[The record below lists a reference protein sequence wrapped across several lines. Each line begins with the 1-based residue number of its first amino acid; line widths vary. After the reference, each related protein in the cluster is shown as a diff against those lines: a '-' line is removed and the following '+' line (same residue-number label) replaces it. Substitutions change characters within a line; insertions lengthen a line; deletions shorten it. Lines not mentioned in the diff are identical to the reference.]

1 MQKIMHVLCSLI
13 LAVAV
18 FIAGCGGPGGQQ
30 AGTEAGSS
38 SVAAGAEAPLT
49 VKVLDVGQGDAIL
62 IRTGQQT
69 ILIDTGDDKYY
80 EADKKGKVNDQL
92 FEALAKENITT
103 IDKLIL
109 THAHA
114 DHIGKAAKVIER
126 YDVKELVYNGI
137 PSTNKMFIN
146 ALKAA
151 KQKDV
156 KQVKVKAGD
165 TLDFGNG
172 VSFEVLSPDAAL
184 IEADTAAIKAGE
196 KPEINN
202 QSVVGKL
209 TYGSFSMLLTG
220 DAESA
225 IEKAMVAA
233 YGSRLQCQVLK
244 SGHHGSKTSSSA
256 ELLRAVKPEVAL
268 MSCSE
273 GNQYGHPHDV
283 TIKKYDKAKIAHYA
297 TKDKGTITLTSDGKG
312 YELSFEK

>member
-1 MQKIMHVLCSLI
+1 MQKIIHMLCSLI
-13 LAVAV
+13 LAVTV
-18 FIAGCGGPGGQQ
+18 FIAGCGGPASQ
-30 AGTEAGSS
+30 AGSEAGSG
-38 SVAAGAEAPLT
+38 SVAAGAEAQLT

-80 EADKKGKVNDQL
+80 EADKKGKVNNQL
-92 FEALAKENITT
+92 FDALAKENVTT

-114 DHIGKAAKVIER
+114 DHIGKAAKVIEK

-137 PSTNKMFIN
+137 PSTSKFFIN

-165 TLDFGNG
+165 MLDFGNG
-172 VSFEVLSPDAAL
+172 VAFEVLSPDKAL
-184 IEADTAAIKAGE
+184 IEQDTAALKAGE
-196 KPEINN
+196 KPEVNN

-209 TYGSFSMLLTG
+209 TYGSFTMLLTG

-225 IEKAMVAA
+225 IEKSLAAA
-233 YGSRLQCQVLK
+233 YGSKLQCQVLK
-244 SGHHGSKTSSSA
+244 AGHHGSKTSSSA
-256 ELLRAVKPEVAL
+256 EFLRAAKPEVAL

-297 TKDKGTITLTSDGKG
+297 TKDKGTITVTSNGKG
-312 YELSFEK
+312 YELSFAR

>member
-80 EADKKGKVNDQL
+80 EADKKGKTNNQL
-92 FEALAKENITT
+92 FEALAKENVTT

-114 DHIGKAAKVIER
+114 DHIGKSAKVIEQ
-126 YDVKELVYNGI
+126 YEVKELVYNGI
-137 PSTNKMFIN
+137 PSTNKLFIN

-151 KQKDV
+151 KQKNV
-156 KQVKVKAGD
+156 QQVKVKAGD
-165 TLDFGNG
+165 VLDFGNG
-172 VSFEVLSPDAAL
+172 VSFEVLSPDKAL

-220 DAESA
+220 DAESP
-225 IEKAMVAA
+225 IEKKLVAA
-233 YGSRLQCQVLK
+233 YGSKLQCQVLK
-244 SGHHGSKTSSSA
+244 AGHHGSKTSSSA

-268 MSCSE
+268 LCCSE